1 MNAVMNHVGDAIASL
16 QVDQDG
22 NKPPPAQAVMN
33 LIDKL
38 QTSNSNQPQ
47 PQGNMLRCVKYAG
60 ILTIIF
66 AILTLPFI
74 QSMFDKMFSS
84 SWAKVGVQALVF
96 FIVTVIILYTVS
108 KHENKPKT
116 A

>member
-1 MNAVMNHVGDAIASL
+1 MNHVGDAIASL
-16 QVDQDG
+16 QVDGDG

-38 QTSNSNQPQ
+38 QTSSSDKQP
-47 PQGNMLRCVKYAG
+47 PQGNMIRCVKYAA
-60 ILTIIF
+60 ILTVIF

-74 QSMFDKMFSS
+74 QSMFDKMFVS
-84 SWAKVGVQALVF
+84 SWAKVGIQSLVF
-96 FIVTVIILYTVS
+96 FIITVILLYTVS
-108 KHENKPKT
+108 KNEIKPKT